1 MQRRALGNTGL
12 SVSLLGLGCSRL
24 GAQGRTRTRADM
36 VRLVEHAVDRGIT
49 FFDSADVY
57 MAGESERLLGEVL
70 TSRRDRVVIATK
82 VGFRPLLPE
91 VLAARVQPYL
101 ASALPQGSTGGRLV
115 KRIRAMLTRKDF
127 SAGYL
132 RRSVERSLMR
142 LRTDRIDLLQLH
154 SPSAVAIDRDG
165 ALETLERLSDE
176 GKIRFYGL
184 AFATWPQ
191 AQSTLRDH
199 GLSTLQLPISLGAP
213 PVVNDILAWA
223 RQRGIG
229 VIANQ
234 PLRKGR
240 LVHADAAAAIRFVAR
255 LPGVSTVIAG
265 TTSIAHLDENIA
277 ALDLPS
283 WAEERQS

>member
-1 MQRRALGNTGL
+1 
-12 SVSLLGLGCSRL
+12 
-24 GAQGRTRTRADM
+24 M
-36 VRLVEHAVDRGIT
+36 VRFLEHAVDRGIT

-70 TSRRDRVVIATK
+70 TSRRRDRVVIATK
-82 VGFRPLLPE
+82 VGFRPLVPE
-91 VLAARVQPYL
+91 V
-101 ASALPQGSTGGRLV
+101 TGGRLV
-115 KRIRAMLTRKDF
+115 KRLRALLTRKDF

-184 AFATWPQ
+184 AFGTWSQ
-191 AQSTLRDH
+191 ARSALRDH
-199 GLSTLQLPISLGAP
+199 GVSTLQVPISLGAP

-240 LVHADAAAAIRFVAR
+240 LVQAGAAAAIRFVTR
-255 LPGVSTVIAG
+255 LPGVSTVIVG

-277 ALDLPS
+277 ALDSPS
-283 WAEERQS
+283 WGEEETAGLRRQP